1 MNTRLDNRI
10 TQPDRLVQ
18 ALAVVAA
25 ALYLA
30 FAGWLIAAEV
40 SDGGASHVPTVRI
53 DNQTHLT
60 LEVELVDQHG
70 ARLTLG
76 AHQPGLSSR
85 SEVVDLGPS
94 WTFQTSYGG
103 RQVDGRPSTAPRWPA
118 RAGPSTSP
126 PRPPP
131 TWNAPATSRPTR
143 SRAARHRPGP
153 PAAPGGHH
161 DRAALPGH
169 PRPAPPRPTHRGR
182 AVRAG
187 AAPTNR
193 PPALHGDHRTRQHR
207 LGRANPAPVSQR
219 PRRPMRPPCLSRPHQ
234 DDPRGW
240 RWSLMVAADQARPPR
255 VGR

>member
-103 RQVDGRPSTAPRWPA
+103 RQVDRQTLDRATLARQGWTVHIPATATA
-118 RAGPSTSP
+118 DLERAGY
-126 PRPPP
+126 
-131 TWNAPATSRPTR
+131 
-143 SRAARHRPGP
+143 
-153 PAAPGGHH
+153 
-161 DRAALPGH
+161 
-169 PRPAPPRPTHRGR
+169 
-182 AVRAG
+182 
-187 AAPTNR
+187 
-193 PPALHGDHRTRQHR
+193 Q
-207 LGRANPAPVSQR
+207 
-219 PRRPMRPPCLSRPHQ
+219 
-234 DDPRGW
+234 
-240 RWSLMVAADQARPPR
+240 
-255 VGR
+255 